1 MRKKEGGKEREER
14 RSCMSSFVPKINP
27 RQIISTGFLRI
38 WRRGCIPVRRRGCAH
53 GQQQRQQ
60 RQQGRTDNG
69 AGNIFFILF
78 YYSKPVLQ
86 VRGSPGAQAGS
97 EEAGEEGGETG
108 EEMGGNRRKE
118 EDKKKK

>member
-69 AGNIFFILF
+69 AGNILFLF
-78 YYSKPVLQ
+78 YFIILNRYSKSEDLLELRLEVRKPV
-86 VRGSPGAQAGS
+86 R
-97 EEAGEEGGETG
+97 
-108 EEMGGNRRKE
+108 
-118 EDKKKK
+118 